1 MTTRQKIE
9 IKDYPIITLNVND
22 IKKDPSNPN
31 NMTLEQMNGLEKSLT
46 KFGRMKYIVV
56 DQNNILIDGEHRL
69 EVEKANGTESL
80 QVIQVPVDNE
90 IDRKMMRETLNQLHG
105 EYNKEKQSSELLAI
119 FESRRL
125 DELSELLA
133 QPKQDFENLIT
144 RYNPDV
150 TFVREEDDT
159 KLPSLYDTEAFVK
172 QGEIWQ
178 LGRHRLMCGDAHTDI
193 LILLEN
199 NIKPDLLLT
208 DPPYGINIVNPERSH
223 LSSAHKFVDND
234 AKIGFGKVSNWGNKG
249 LVKAR
254 EYHKIIND
262 DRKFNPVFL
271 FEYAKSIIIFGANH
285 FANQLPNNPH
295 WIVWDKK
302 AEIGADNNSFSDVEL
317 AWTNIDRLNSRIYRH
332 LWSGLLRKGDRKTEL
347 HDRVHPTQKPVKL
360 LADIIKDYT
369 TENQTVLDPFLG
381 SGSTLI
387 AAEQTGRICYGLEID
402 SHYSSVICK
411 RFYNYTG
418 IEPIRLSDGR
428 SMKEVERLQT
438 HIDNT
443 GEQ

>member
-1 MTTRQKIE
+1 MTQTTKKID

-144 RYNPDV
+144 KYNPDV

-178 LGRHRLMCGDAHTDI
+178 LGRHKIMCGDCTEQNNKQKLFDNINPDI
-193 LILLEN
+193 V
-199 NIKPDLLLT
+199 LT
-208 DPPYGINIVNPERSH
+208 DPPYSSGGFQEARKRTGSIGTRQNATILNDS
-223 LSSAHKFVDND
+223 LSTRGYLSLIKNMLSGLNTDVVYIFTDWRMWSWTVDSLESS
-234 AKIGFGKVSNWGNKG
+234 GF
-249 LVKAR
+249 
-254 EYHKIIND
+254 
-262 DRKFNPVFL
+262 PVRNML
-271 FEYAKSIIIFGANH
+271 
-285 FANQLPNNPH
+285 
-295 WIVWDKK
+295 VWDKTQMGMGFPWRTQHELITFAK
-302 AEIGADNNSFSDVEL
+302 RTPSKMLDGKRGNVLQANRTGNINHPTEKPVEL
-317 AWTNIDRLNSRIYRH
+317 LKQIIDNTEGKIIY
-332 LWSGLLRKGDRKTEL
+332 
-347 HDRVHPTQKPVKL
+347 
-360 LADIIKDYT
+360 
-369 TENQTVLDPFLG
+369 DPFLG

-387 AAEQTGRICYGLEID
+387 AAEQTGRICMGLEID
-402 SHYSSVICK
+402 SHYCSVICK
-411 RFYNYTG
+411 RFYNYTN
-418 IEPIRLSDGR
+418 IEPIRLSDGKTM
-428 SMKEVERLQT
+428 SEVE
-438 HIDNT
+438 HEIK
-443 GEQ
+443 

>member
-1 MTTRQKIE
+1 MTQTTKKID

-144 RYNPDV
+144 KYNPDV

-178 LGRHRLMCGDAHTDI
+178 LGRHKIMCGDCTEQNNKQKLFDNINPDI
-193 LILLEN
+193 V
-199 NIKPDLLLT
+199 LT
-208 DPPYGINIVNPERSH
+208 DPPYSSGGFQEARKRTGSIGTRQNATILNDS
-223 LSSAHKFVDND
+223 LSTRGYLSLIKNMLSGLNTDVVYIFTDWRMWSWTVDSLESS
-234 AKIGFGKVSNWGNKG
+234 GF
-249 LVKAR
+249 
-254 EYHKIIND
+254 
-262 DRKFNPVFL
+262 PVRNML
-271 FEYAKSIIIFGANH
+271 
-285 FANQLPNNPH
+285 
-295 WIVWDKK
+295 VWDKTQMGMGFPWRTQHELITFAK
-302 AEIGADNNSFSDVEL
+302 RTPSKMLDGKRGNVLQANRTGNINHPTEKPVEL
-317 AWTNIDRLNSRIYRH
+317 LKQIIDNTEGKIIY
-332 LWSGLLRKGDRKTEL
+332 
-347 HDRVHPTQKPVKL
+347 
-360 LADIIKDYT
+360 
-369 TENQTVLDPFLG
+369 DPFLG

-387 AAEQTGRICYGLEID
+387 AAEQTGRICYGMEID
-402 SHYSSVICK
+402 PHYCSVIIK
-411 RFYNYTG
+411 RWELYAGQKATKL
-418 IEPIRLSDGR
+418 E
-428 SMKEVERLQT
+428 T
-438 HIDNT
+438 HNPSTNT
-443 GEQ
+443 E

>member
-1 MTTRQKIE
+1 MATKQKTD

-90 IDRKMMRETLNQLHG
+90 VDRKMMRETLNQLHG

-144 RYNPDV
+144 KYNPDV
-150 TFVREEDDT
+150 QFVREEDDT

-178 LGRHRLMCGDAHTDI
+178 LGRHRLMCGDCTDEQNKI
-193 LILLEN
+193 KLLQ
-199 NIKPDLLLT
+199 NIIPNIIIA
-208 DPPYGINIVNPERSH
+208 DPPYSSGGFQESDKNIGSIGKRHGEKILNDTLSTRGYLSLIKNMLSGIRNDVTYIFTDWRMWTWTIDALE
-223 LSSAHKFVDND
+223 SS
-234 AKIGFGKVSNWGNKG
+234 GC
-249 LVKAR
+249 
-254 EYHKIIND
+254 
-262 DRKFNPVFL
+262 PVR
-271 FEYAKSIIIFGANH
+271 NMV
-285 FANQLPNNPH
+285 
-295 WIVWDKK
+295 VWDKLHFGM
-302 AEIGADNNSFSDVEL
+302 GAPWRTQHELIAFSKKTPAKLQSGKKGNVLQSNRTHDND
-317 AWTNIDRLNSRIYRH
+317 
-332 LWSGLLRKGDRKTEL
+332 
-347 HDRVHPTQKPVKL
+347 HPTTKPVDL
-360 LADIIKDYT
+360 LKQIIDN
-369 TENQTVLDPFLG
+369 TEGKIIYDPFLG

-387 AAEQTGRICYGLEID
+387 AAEQTNRICYGMEID
-402 SHYSSVICK
+402 PHYCSVIIK
-411 RFYNYTG
+411 RWENYTG
-418 IEPIRLSDGR
+418 
-428 SMKEVERLQT
+428 MKATKIQT
-438 HIDNT
+438 QINQT
-443 GEQ
+443 GE